1 MQQTSSRCGQIQ
13 TPLQEM
19 KDKTTTKFAGAFILE
34 MIYTMRQRCCYMY
47 KSWEMGKK
55 VGSDSRQR
63 NWKKK

>member
-1 MQQTSSRCGQIQ
+1 MN
-13 TPLQEM
+13 
-19 KDKTTTKFAGAFILE
+19 DKTTTKFAGAFILE